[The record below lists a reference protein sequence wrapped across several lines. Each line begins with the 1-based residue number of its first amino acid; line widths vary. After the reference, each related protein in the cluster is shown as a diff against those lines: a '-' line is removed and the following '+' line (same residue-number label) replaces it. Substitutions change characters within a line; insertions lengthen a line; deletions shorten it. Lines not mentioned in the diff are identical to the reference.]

1 MGEGTAARSSR
12 PIEREALMQ
21 QARKARAEH
30 AVKCKLMLGKR
41 ISKKKKLLTELYAN
55 GSSIED
61 GGAWETESQRHCAVV
76 HVDPEETTDE
86 QKKWI
91 MKYKEFTEQGRV
103 AEITVDLVL
112 QARAK
117 MSENEVDGPEDAVV
131 GEMIKQL
138 TQEKHAITTC
148 FSRTGC
154 GDDAPSS

>member
-1 MGEGTAARSSR
+1 M
-12 PIEREALMQ
+12 
-21 QARKARAEH
+21 
-30 AVKCKLMLGKR
+30 
-41 ISKKKKLLTELYAN
+41 
-55 GSSIED
+55 
-61 GGAWETESQRHCAVV
+61 V

-91 MKYKEFTEQGRV
+91 MKYKEDGDRHFTEQGRV

-148 FSRTGC
+148 FFKNRLWGRC
-154 GDDAPSS
+154 AQFIGL